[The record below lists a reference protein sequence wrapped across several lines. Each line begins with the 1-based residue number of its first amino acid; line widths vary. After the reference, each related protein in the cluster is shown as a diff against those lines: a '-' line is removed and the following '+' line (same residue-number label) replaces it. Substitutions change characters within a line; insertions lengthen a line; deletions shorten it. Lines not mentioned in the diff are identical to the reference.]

1 MDIYGFENLTVNGFE
16 QLIINYCNEKLQ
28 HFTSEMVIKEEQ
40 EEYMQEGL
48 EWNPILFADN
58 FALCDLIE
66 KVTNKEFWKKMISIG
81 NSLRFQ
87 NNLGLLS
94 ILDEESQRPSN
105 GSEETF
111 LNKVAQVFQDSVQ
124 IEVARGLPSKS
135 GDSTTMDAFR

>member
-1 MDIYGFENLTVNGFE
+1 
-16 QLIINYCNEKLQ
+16 
-28 HFTSEMVIKEEQ
+28 
-40 EEYMQEGL
+40 MQEGL